1 MPGTKSSR
9 EFPVGD
15 SIEST
20 NAGWTF
26 EGVAGEFDAHVRR
39 SVPWYAEGQELV
51 AQISDFFMPEGAV
64 VYDIG
69 CSTGTLAQKILA
81 RHPQKTFSLTG
92 IDREPSMIEHAQAN
106 ICDPRV
112 QFACANALEFEY
124 VPANLF
130 VCYYT
135 LQFVPPSV
143 RIDLLKRIYDSL
155 HWGGALLLFEKVRA
169 PDARFQ
175 DYMSQ
180 LYNEFKLDNGFSEAE
195 IINKARSL
203 KGVLEPFSEHGNL
216 TLLRESGFSDISTVF
231 KWICFQGW
239 LVIK

>member
-1 MPGTKSSR
+1 MPGTKSR
-9 EFPVGD
+9 ELSVGD
-15 SIEST
+15 RIESA

-26 EGVAGEFDAHVRR
+26 EGVASEFDAHVRR
-39 SVPWYAEGQELV
+39 SVPCYSEGQELV
-51 AQISDFFMPEGAV
+51 AQISDFFLPEGAA

-81 RHPQKTFSLTG
+81 RHPQKGFSLTG
-92 IDREPSMIEHAQAN
+92 IDREPSMIEHARASVS
-106 ICDPRV
+106 DPRV
-112 QFACANALEFEY
+112 QFVCANALEFDY
-124 VPANLF
+124 TTANLF

-135 LQFVPPSV
+135 LQFIPPSV
-143 RIDLLKRIYDSL
+143 RIDLLKRIYNSL

-180 LYNEFKLDNGFSEAE
+180 LYNEFKLGNGFSEAE

-203 KGVLEPFSEHGNL
+203 KGILEPFSEHGNL
-216 TLLRESGFSDISTVF
+216 TLLREAGFSDITTVF

-239 LVIK
+239 LIVK